1 MSTNPDTAHRADD
14 RIVTLLSRWLA
25 RHVDDEELERG
36 VTEIGTS
43 QLSSGQAE
51 AVEEL
56 LAELERPTGTRADL
70 EMLVRE
76 TLEALAL
83 GG

>member
-1 MSTNPDTAHRADD
+1 MSTSPDTARRADD

-25 RHVDDEELERG
+25 RHVDDEELRRG
-36 VTEIGTS
+36 VTEIGTGD
-43 QLSSGQAE
+43 LSTEQAE
-51 AVEEL
+51 AVDEL
-56 LAELERPTGTRADL
+56 LAELEHPTGTPAHR

-83 GG
+83 G